1 MVRGKMLKINI
12 IVNFPSRMSLKP
24 FTNKILLDNVIDLLE
39 FFIQK
44 MCLVGG

>member
-1 MVRGKMLKINI
+1 MVRGEMPKINI
-12 IVNFPSRMSLKP
+12 IGNFPSRMSLKT

-39 FFIQK
+39 YFFQK